1 MRDRIWCT
9 QVNRVAK
16 VPLPPRARFTHK
28 HNASLS
34 PGKRGGGERGQGVC
48 VHKRERCEGRAAGC
62 VCGQGKET
70 CTIASATAWKSPL
83 LTTQSKVLS
92 SRLRTVAPSICNASD
107 TCDAAGP
114 GDRTWAG
121 KRWDKSSKH
130 CDAVSHVCS
139 SCLCC
144 AHRASCV

>member
-48 VHKRERCEGRAAGC
+48 VHKRERCVYTRERGAKAELQGVCADRARKPA
-62 VCGQGKET
+62 
-70 CTIASATAWKSPL
+70 L
-83 LTTQSKVLS
+83 
-92 SRLRTVAPSICNASD
+92 
-107 TCDAAGP
+107 
-114 GDRTWAG
+114 
-121 KRWDKSSKH
+121 
-130 CDAVSHVCS
+130 
-139 SCLCC
+139 
-144 AHRASCV
+144 